1 MQLNTIIINL
11 LNNKTDDGTL
21 SVSDF
26 QSDTTEQM
34 KLLTSDED
42 FAILTQNAQ
51 KDFAILT
58 QNNKKNFAERKK
70 RRNFALRL

>member
-1 MQLNTIIINL
+1 
-11 LNNKTDDGTL
+11 
-21 SVSDF
+21 
-26 QSDTTEQM
+26 M

-58 QNNKKNFAERKK
+58 QNSKKNFAEREK
-70 RRNFALRL
+70 